1 MIYEHVDINSHK
13 LKNLK
18 SPVNA
23 EDAATK
29 QYVDNLKGLA
39 FNAGNT
45 EPQNLR
51 PFCLLRQPFYPALS
65 ELLLPV
71 L

>member
-1 MIYEHVDINSHK
+1 MNVGINDHK
-13 LKNLK
+13 FKKLQ

-29 QYVDNLKGLA
+29 SHVENLKGPA

-45 EPQNLR
+45 VLQN
-51 PFCLLRQPFYPALS
+51 
-65 ELLLPV
+65 
-71 L
+71 